1 MTKKS
6 KIAPDK
12 AGAWIGVG
20 TAIGAAVYANGGEP
34 YWIALGAAIGSFIGW
49 IAHKTQKWF
58 V

>member
-49 IAHKTQKWF
+49 IAHKAQK
-58 V
+58 